1 MLLLTDCTVFAGV
14 DMKWGDAI
22 WMCSVTDVRIVQW
35 ETCSLCEYHTGRM
48 QKQTMD
54 QWCKMHA
61 KITPQSRVNE
71 TVAMSILHTFTC
83 DNCKIRDEGNTPRM
97 KKLQLIQLAKHNN
110 GAGST
115 VYVKGGFHLFKTG
128 KDHALNLLRDS
139 QTPNAK
145 LLLVK
150 DDVYLVI
157 IRDVITTDEIT
168 ISYENNMSF

>member
-1 MLLLTDCTVFAGV
+1 MRGVLPSSRTLQLSHVNVCRIDIATVSFTRDCGVIFACILHHWSIV
-14 DMKWGDAI
+14 CFCIRPVWYSHKEHVSHCTI
-22 WMCSVTDVRIVQW
+22 RTSVT
-35 ETCSLCEYHTGRM
+35 
-48 QKQTMD
+48 
-54 QWCKMHA
+54 
-61 KITPQSRVNE
+61 
-71 TVAMSILHTFTC
+71 LH
-83 DNCKIRDEGNTPRM
+83 M